1 MGTLERLQK
10 SIAEYLRSL
19 SDLRFADVYAQLLDF
34 EEAGK
39 AEGMK
44 IRVLLPMPL
53 KASKYAI
60 GPTFSDVEITIEIT
74 RDTYIAMN
82 QPTILTASEIVSR
95 ALHRWS
101 PPIESGF
108 STLVL
113 AENKPWQK
121 IDSNNINITFKTQSV
136 LQ

>member
-19 SDLRFADVYAQLLDF
+19 SDLRFADIYAELVDSK
-34 EEAGK
+34 ESGK

-44 IRVLLPMPL
+44 ISVLLPMPL
-53 KASKYAI
+53 KASKYTV
-60 GPTFSDVEITIEIT
+60 GPTFSDVEISLEIY
-74 RDTYIAMN
+74 RDNHIAMN
-82 QPTILTASEIVSR
+82 QPSLLTASEIVSR
-95 ALHRWS
+95 ALHRWT

-108 STLVL
+108 STLFL
-113 AENKPWQK
+113 SENKPWEKESQ
-121 IDSNNINITFKTQSV
+121 NNIRITFKTQSV

>member
-10 SIAEYLRSL
+10 SISEYLRSL
-19 SDLRFADVYAQLLDF
+19 SDLRFADIYAELLDY

-44 IRVLLPMPL
+44 IHILMPTPL
-53 KASKYAI
+53 KASKYTI
-60 GPTFSDVEITIEIT
+60 GPTFSDVSIAIEIT
-74 RDTYIAMN
+74 RDRLIAMN
-82 QPTILTASEIVSR
+82 QPSLLTAGEIVSR
-95 ALHRWS
+95 ALHRWN

-108 STLVL
+108 GSLTL
-113 AENKPWQK
+113 AENNPWK
-121 IDSNNINITFKTQSV
+121 KESANTICITFKTQSV

>member
-10 SIAEYLRSL
+10 SIAEHLRSL
-19 SDLRFADVYAQLLDF
+19 SDLRFADVYAHLIDF
-34 EEAGK
+34 EESGK

-44 IRVLLPMPL
+44 IRVLLPIPL

-60 GPTFSDVEITIEIT
+60 GPTFSDVEITVEIT
-74 RDTYIAMN
+74 RDTYIAIN
-82 QPTILTASEIVSR
+82 QPSILTASEIVSR

-101 PPIESGF
+101 PPIQSGF
-108 STLVL
+108 SALTL
-113 AENKPWQK
+113 AENKPWAK
-121 IDSNNINITFKTQSV
+121 IESNKIHITFKTQSV